1 MRDSSHGLTHR
12 YAKDTCRDTFPSEH
26 LGEMPR
32 RLNPVFLFGTAFL
45 LGTVAVALAGI
56 VEKL

>member
-1 MRDSSHGLTHR
+1 M
-12 YAKDTCRDTFPSEH
+12 
-26 LGEMPR
+26 GEMPR
-32 RLNPVFLFGTAFL
+32 RLNLVFLFGTAFL

>member
-1 MRDSSHGLTHR
+1 MRDSSHSLTHR
-12 YAKDTCRDTFPSEH
+12 YAKDTSRYTFPSEH
-26 LGEMPR
+26 VGEMTR

-45 LGTVAVALAGI
+45 LGTIAVALAGI